1 MLGKFLKYIEDNRL
15 ARKDDRILIA
25 VSGGI
30 DSMVMADLFIR
41 SGYNIGIIHCNFTL
55 RGNESD
61 MDEEL
66 VRTLATEN
74 NLPFFTKK
82 FNTAA
87 YAEKNGVSIQMAA
100 RKLRYEWFEEIR
112 INNGYDYVAVAH
124 NLNDSAETLLINL
137 TRGTGIAGLAGI
149 KPSFKKIIR
158 PLLFATRNSIEEYCS
173 LNNISYREDKS
184 NSETKYARNKIRHRV
199 LPVLKEI
206 NPAAEF
212 AISETAERLSLTYK
226 VVNEYIDEIRK
237 KTASVKGNKI
247 FFYAN
252 RLKQF
257 IKNDGVLFELFRPY
271 GINSSTLKSLK
282 KIISG
287 DTGKQVFTQTH
298 WLVKD
303 REKILVSE
311 ISNQENISYEINN
324 LKELRAIP
332 FIKSVVRKK
341 YSSDYKIPA
350 DNLTACIDL
359 EKISFPII
367 IRKWRYGDFFYPL
380 GMNRKKKLSDYL
392 IDRKLSRQDKEHI
405 LVLECNEKI
414 VWIIGER
421 IDNRYRITPETKQV
435 LLIRV

>member
-184 NSETKYARNKIRHRV
+184 NSETKYARN
-199 LPVLKEI
+199 
-206 NPAAEF
+206 
-212 AISETAERLSLTYK
+212 
-226 VVNEYIDEIRK
+226 
-237 KTASVKGNKI
+237 
-247 FFYAN
+247 
-252 RLKQF
+252 
-257 IKNDGVLFELFRPY
+257 
-271 GINSSTLKSLK
+271 
-282 KIISG
+282 
-287 DTGKQVFTQTH
+287 
-298 WLVKD
+298 
-303 REKILVSE
+303 
-311 ISNQENISYEINN
+311 
-324 LKELRAIP
+324 
-332 FIKSVVRKK
+332 
-341 YSSDYKIPA
+341 
-350 DNLTACIDL
+350 C
-359 EKISFPII
+359 
-367 IRKWRYGDFFYPL
+367 
-380 GMNRKKKLSDYL
+380 
-392 IDRKLSRQDKEHI
+392 
-405 LVLECNEKI
+405 
-414 VWIIGER
+414 
-421 IDNRYRITPETKQV
+421 
-435 LLIRV
+435 